1 MYYLEDLFVGQR
13 FASRA
18 YRFDAQAII
27 DFANQFDPQ
36 PFHTDPEA
44 AKETFFQGLAA
55 SGWHTA
61 AMSARLVLEA
71 LPIAGG
77 MVGGGG
83 SLNWLRPV
91 RPDDEIRVEGSV
103 VEIRPSRSRPDRGIV
118 TINVDTVN
126 QTGEV
131 VQNMQANVFV
141 FRRAEG

>member
-27 DFANQFDPQ
+27 DFASQFDPQ

-61 AMSARLVLEA
+61 AVSARLVLEA
-71 LPIAGG
+71 LPVAGG

-103 VEIRPSRSRPDRGIV
+103 VEIRPSRSRPDRGVV
-118 TINVDTVN
+118 TLNVDTVN

-141 FRRAEG
+141 FRRVGE